1 MKLAFRGLM
10 VLIIFFS
17 WQNLFGQSRNEIGT
31 PLTKNFSH
39 KETEGHAQNW
49 ATIQDE
55 NGVLYFANTNG
66 ILEYDGVRWRLI
78 ESKTGLFF
86 SLAKDDSNRIFAGGY
101 DEIGYLAPDSIG
113 QMQFVSLKSKVGEE
127 NEDFRNMRRA
137 FSTPEGVYFGGY
149 SHIFRWNGSKMKAWQ
164 SGENT
169 FGISFF
175 INNDFYV
182 QQRNVGL
189 LKLVA
194 DSLQVV
200 PGSEKLKGKRFYFM
214 LEDKAGSGLVIGTA
228 NDGLYHFDG
237 TEFSA
242 FPTEVDTFLKE
253 SLLYHGIRLD
263 DGSFMLSTIMGGAVV
278 ITGGGEL
285 KYRLNSGNGLQN
297 DAVHAAFLDSGS
309 AVWLALDNGIS
320 KVDIASP
327 ITRFDRK
334 NGVRGIVNSIT
345 RYDDELYVA
354 TGHEVSRLRRDQD
367 GLMFKGVEGA
377 NSAWSFL
384 TIDSSLVVATDFGLK
399 VLTKSGFEQVPGAPQ
414 GYRQLYQSPQNPGIV
429 YGGTTDGVAVFEVR
443 RGKWENLGKLPEVG
457 GEIRRMLV
465 EDSVLWLSTFHR
477 GIYRLKTD
485 PNSPLEIQEAAL
497 YDTLGG
503 LPSMVE
509 NFVYPFGGGK
519 VIVTHRGIFQFDSGL
534 NKFRP
539 DSTFGDMLAN
549 GSHAAYSFEEGADG
563 RAWIHLYNRDKKV
576 RDTGYAKKVEGG
588 KYAWVNSAFAGLE
601 DINLFYIY
609 SESNGIT
616 WLGGNDLLLRHDNSV
631 EIDYNRPFNTL
642 IRKVISKND
651 SLIFGG
657 NQAEHTMMVPELE
670 FPNNFIRF
678 QFAATSFNFAE
689 KNEYQTKLEGYD
701 EDWSAW
707 TTETQKD
714 FTNLSEGTYSF
725 YVRGRNIYG
734 VQGKTDSYT
743 FLILPP
749 WYRTWW
755 AFIIYLVLFVGTIQG
770 VIRWRSKQLKEEK
783 LVLERLVAQRTQE
796 IEQKNAQLEVQA
808 NQLQEMDKVKSNFFA
823 NISHEFRTPLTL
835 ILGPLNDRADG
846 KDAVM
851 PSSLLSMMKSNADRL
866 LRLINQLLDLSKL
879 ETGSLKIEAGK
890 HDFVSFVKGL
900 TRSFESLAENRGLK
914 LSIYSEVDSLDIFF
928 DTDKIEK
935 VFFNLIANAIKF
947 TEDGGTISLTIRD
960 LQESVEID
968 VADSGIGIQ
977 EDQLTNI
984 FERFYQVDSSTTR
997 FQEGSGIGLALTRE
1011 LVELHHGSIRVK
1023 SARDKG
1029 TVFTVTLLKG
1039 SAHFG
1044 AGDIATEKVTIDVAT
1059 KPVKAKVLTENSIVA
1074 DDDRLVVLVVED
1086 NPDVRA
1092 YIKSQLERQ
1101 FRIIE
1106 AGDGEEGFA
1115 MSREQVPDL
1124 IISDVMMPVMDGY
1137 TLTKKLKEHV
1147 GTSHIPV
1154 VLLTAR
1160 ADSKDKIE
1168 GLVTGADDYLTKP
1181 FDGKELAVRI
1191 DNLISI
1197 RQKLRERIRQQVLL
1211 EPSSAEAM
1219 SMDEAFIKKAV
1230 ALVENHL
1237 ADSELNV
1244 EWLSEEMA
1252 MSRMH
1257 LHRKL
1262 KALTDQSPSEFIR
1275 SIRLKR
1281 AHQLIGQ
1288 RSATVTEIA
1297 FEVGFNNLSYF
1308 SKCFKEEYGLLPSEL
1323 EEKSSN

>member
-10 VLIIFFS
+10 VLIIFFC
-17 WQNLFGQSRNEIGT
+17 WQNLFGQSRNEMGI
-31 PLTKNFSH
+31 PLITNFSH
-39 KETEGHAQNW
+39 KETGGHAQNW

-55 NGVLYFANTNG
+55 KGVLYFANTNG
-66 ILEYDGVRWRLI
+66 VLEFDGVRWRII
-78 ESKTGLFF
+78 ETKTGLFF
-86 SLAKDDSNRIFAGGY
+86 SLAKDENNRIFAGGY

-113 QMQFVSLKSKVGEE
+113 QMQFVSLKFEVGEE
-127 NEDFRNMRRA
+127 NKDFRNMRRT
-137 FSTPEGVYFGGY
+137 FSTPEGTYFCGY
-149 SHIFRWNGSKMKAWQ
+149 SHIFRWDGSKMKTWQ

-169 FGISFF
+169 FGISFYV
-175 INNDFYV
+175 NNDFYV

-194 DSLQVV
+194 DSLQLV
-200 PGSEKLKGKRFYFM
+200 PGSEKLMDKRFYFM
-214 LEDKAGSGLVIGTA
+214 LGNKVGGGLVIGTA

-237 TEFSA
+237 KEFSV
-242 FPTEVDTFLKE
+242 FPTEIDAFLKE
-253 SLLYHGIRLD
+253 SLLYHGIWLE
-263 DGSFMLSTIMGGAVV
+263 DGSMMLSTILGGTVV
-278 ITGGGEL
+278 VTGGGEL
-285 KYRLNSGNGLQN
+285 KYRLHSGNGLQN
-297 DAVHAAFLDSGS
+297 DAVHAAFVDYGG

-320 KVDIASP
+320 KVDVASP
-327 ITRFDRK
+327 ITRFDQK
-334 NGVRGIVNSIT
+334 NGVRGIVNSII
-345 RYDDELYVA
+345 RHDNELYVA
-354 TGHEVSRLRRDQD
+354 TGHEVSRMRNDKD
-367 GLMFKGVEGA
+367 GATFSGIEGA

-384 TIDSSLVVATDFGLK
+384 TIDRSLVVATDFGIK
-399 VLTKSGFEQVPGAPQ
+399 VLTKSGFEQVPVAPQ
-414 GYRQLYQSPQNPGIV
+414 GYRQLYQSPQNPDIV
-429 YGGTTDGVAVFEVR
+429 YGGTTDGVAVFEVKG
-443 RGKWENLGKLPEVG
+443 GKWESLGKLPDVG
-457 GEIRRMLV
+457 GEIRRMLGV
-465 EDSVLWLSTFHR
+465 DSILWLSTFHR
-477 GIYRLKTD
+477 GIYRLKTN
-485 PNSPLEIQEAAL
+485 PGSPLEIQETQL

-509 NFVYPFGGGK
+509 NFVYPYGGGK
-519 VIVTHRGIFQFDSGL
+519 VIVTHRGIFQFDAGL

-549 GSHAAYSFEEGADG
+549 GSHAAYSFEEGTDG
-563 RAWIHLYNRDKKV
+563 RAWIHIYNRDKKV
-576 RDTGYAKKVEGG
+576 RDTGYAKRGEDG
-588 KYAWVNSAFAGLE
+588 KYAWVNNAFAGLE
-601 DINLFYIY
+601 DVNLFYIY
-609 SESNGIT
+609 SEPNGIT

-631 EIDYNRPFNTL
+631 SVNYDRTFNTL
-642 IRKVISKND
+642 IRRVIIKSD

-657 NQAEHTMMVPELE
+657 NQKEEAMVAPKLE

-678 QFAATSFNFAE
+678 QFAATSFDFAE
-689 KNEYQTKLEGYD
+689 KNEYQTMLGGYD

-714 FTNLSEGTYSF
+714 FTNLSEGSYTF

-734 VQGKTDSYT
+734 VQGKVDSYA

-755 AFIIYLVLFVGTIQG
+755 AFVIYLVLFVGTIQFI
-770 VIRWRSKQLKEEK
+770 IRRRSKQLKEEK
-783 LVLERLVAQRTQE
+783 LVLERIVAQRTQE
-796 IEQKNAQLEVQA
+796 IEQKNAQLEEQA
-808 NQLQEMDKVKSNFFA
+808 RQLQEMDKVKSNFFA

-846 KDAVM
+846 NDAVM
-851 PSSLLSMMKSNADRL
+851 PGSVLSMMKSNADRL

-879 ETGSLKIEAGK
+879 ETGLLKLEAAK
-890 HDFVSFVKGL
+890 YDFVSFVKGL
-900 TRSFESLAENRGLK
+900 TRSFDSLAERRGLT

-928 DTDKIEK
+928 DVDKIEK
-935 VFFNLIANAIKF
+935 VFFNLITNAIKF
-947 TEDGGTISLTIRD
+947 TEDGGSVSLTIRE

-968 VADSGIGIQ
+968 VADSGIGIP
-977 EDQLTNI
+977 EDQLKNI
-984 FERFYQVDSSTTR
+984 FERFYQVDSSITR

-1011 LVELHHGSIRVK
+1011 LVELHHGSISV
-1023 SARDKG
+1023 SSTRDKG
-1029 TVFTVTLLKG
+1029 TVFTVKLLKG

-1044 AGDIATEKVTIDVAT
+1044 KDEIVAEKVTADVAT
-1059 KPVKAKVLTENSIVA
+1059 KPAKSKVLTETGIVA
-1074 DDDRLVVLVVED
+1074 DDGRLVVLVVED

-1092 YIKSQLERQ
+1092 YIKSQLEGQ
-1101 FRIIE
+1101 FRILE
-1106 AGDGEEGFA
+1106 AGDGEEGLA
-1115 MSREQVPDL
+1115 MSKEKVPDL

-1160 ADSKDKIE
+1160 ADSEDKIE

-1191 DNLISI
+1191 DNLINI

-1211 EPSSAEAM
+1211 EPSSVEAM
-1219 SMDEAFIKKAV
+1219 SMDETFIRKAV
-1230 ALVENHL
+1230 ALLEKHL

-1244 EWLSEEMA
+1244 EWLSDEMS

-1281 AHQLIGQ
+1281 AHQLIRQ

-1323 EEKSSN
+1323 EEKSSH